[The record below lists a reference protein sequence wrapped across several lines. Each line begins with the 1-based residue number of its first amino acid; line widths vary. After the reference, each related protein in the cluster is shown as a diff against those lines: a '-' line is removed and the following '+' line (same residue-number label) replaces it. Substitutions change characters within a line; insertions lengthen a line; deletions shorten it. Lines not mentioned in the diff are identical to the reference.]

1 MLSWTMRYG
10 GLIAAMVCTAISGH
24 PPPIRTTRRSG
35 LCRVWGRLVKAG
47 GRFLCGK
54 TRRGGLCCTLQLVA
68 ARSKLRHPAQWLK
81 GRDWGL

>member
-35 LCRVWGRLVKAG
+35 LCRVWGRLVKAAG
-47 GRFLCGK
+47 GFYVA
-54 TRRGGLCCTLQLVA
+54 RRGEA
-68 ARSKLRHPAQWLK
+68 ACAAPFSLLPPAPNYATPRN
-81 GRDWGL
+81 G